1 MKVLIT
7 GAAGCLGRRLIQSLV
22 KQQGTEI
29 FATDIKPELGV
40 EIANPEHGE
49 TLSYR
54 ALDICHGDF
63 SQWVEQV
70 KPDVIVHLASIL
82 QISKAMPREKAYEID
97 VVATQKLVELAA
109 QIGCQKF
116 LVTTSGASYG
126 YWPENNGWLS
136 EEHPK
141 KGNQDYFYSAHKAEI
156 EAYMEQAKTL
166 YPQLKQVIL
175 RPGTILGP
183 DFDGPIVNLFQ
194 QKMITGVAGFPG
206 PFVFI
211 WSEDVVAYIQEAMFS
226 DIEGAYNLA
235 GDGSVSMAQIAQ
247 TLSKPYL
254 PLPSWLIEGALSILK
269 PLGLTQYGPE
279 QVKFVKYRPVLAND
293 KLKRTFHHQPR
304 YTSQQ
309 ALEQFL
315 ALQKDV

>member
-1 MKVLIT
+1 MKILIT
-7 GAAGCLGRRLIQSLV
+7 GAAGCLGRRLVQSLQDSENTQV
-22 KQQGTEI
+22 
-29 FATDIKPELGV
+29 FATDIKPELG
-40 EIANPEHGE
+40 IDIDSDKYSLLH
-49 TLSYR
+49 YK
-54 ALDICHGDF
+54 ALDVCKPEF
-63 SQWVEQV
+63 YQWVEEV

-82 QISKAMPREKAYEID
+82 QISKAMSREKAYEID
-97 VVATQKLVELAA
+97 VLATKKLVDLAA
-109 QIGCQKF
+109 KIDCKKF
-116 LVTTSGASYG
+116 IVTTSGASYG
-126 YWPENNGWLS
+126 YWPENTGWLS
-136 EEHPK
+136 EDHPK

-156 EAYMEQAKTL
+156 EGIMEDAGKT
-166 YPQLKQVIL
+166 YPNLKQVIL

-194 QKMITGVAGFPG
+194 QKMITGVAGYPG

-211 WSEDVVAYIQEAMFS
+211 WSEDVVAYIHEAMFT
-226 DIEGAYNLA
+226 DVEGDFNLA
-235 GDGSVSMAQIAQ
+235 GDGAVSMAQIAK
-247 TLSKPYL
+247 TLKKPYL

-293 KLKRTFHHQPR
+293 KLKRTFTHQPS

>member
-1 MKVLIT
+1 MMKILIT
-7 GAAGCLGRRLIQSLV
+7 GAAGCVGRRLIQSLTD
-22 KQQGTEI
+22 QHGTSI
-29 FATDIKPELGV
+29 FATDIKPELGIDLQNN
-40 EIANPEHGE
+40 ESF
-49 TLSYR
+49 SYQ
-54 ALDICHGDF
+54 ALDICQDEF
-63 SQWVEQV
+63 YQWVEQI

-82 QISKAMPREKAYEID
+82 QISPAMPREKAYDID
-97 VVATQKLVELAA
+97 VVATQKLVDLAA
-109 QIGCQKF
+109 QLGCQKF
-116 LVTTSGASYG
+116 IVTTSGASYG
-126 YWPENNGWLS
+126 YWPENTGWLT
-136 EEHPK
+136 EDHPK
-141 KGNQDYFYSAHKAEI
+141 KGNKDYFYSAHKAEI
-156 EAYMEQAKTL
+156 EAIMAQAKSQ
-166 YPQLKQVIL
+166 YPALKQVIL

-194 QKMITGVAGFPG
+194 QKMITGVAGYPG

-226 DIEGAYNLA
+226 DIEGDYNLA
-235 GDGSVSMAQIAQ
+235 GDGSVSMAQIAK
-247 TLSKPYL
+247 TLNKPYV

-293 KLKRTFHHQPR
+293 KIKNTFNHQPR

-315 ALQKDV
+315 ALQKDA

>member
-1 MKVLIT
+1 MKILIT
-7 GAAGCLGRRLIQSLV
+7 GAAGCLGRRLIQSLNV
-22 KQQGTEI
+22 GNETQV
-29 FATDIKPELGV
+29 FATDIRPQADIKLDDSNH
-40 EIANPEHGE
+40 I
-49 TLSYR
+49 TYK
-54 ALDICHGDF
+54 ALDICQPDF
-63 SQWVEQV
+63 YQWVEQI

-97 VVATQKLVELAA
+97 VVATRKLVELAA
-109 QIGCQKF
+109 KIDCQKF
-116 LVTTSGASYG
+116 IITTSGASFG
-126 YWPENNGWLS
+126 YWPENTGWLS

-141 KGNQDYFYSAHKAEI
+141 KGNPDYFYSAHKAEI
-156 EAYMEQAKTL
+156 EAIMAEAKVR
-166 YPQLKQVIL
+166 YPALKQVIL

-194 QKMITGVAGFPG
+194 QKIITGVAGYPG

-211 WSEDVVAYIQEAMFS
+211 WSEDVVAYVKEAMFTGV
-226 DIEGAYNLA
+226 EGDYNLA
-235 GDGSVSMAQIAQ
+235 GDGSVSMAQIAR
-247 TLSKPYL
+247 TLNKPYL
-254 PLPSWLIEGALSILK
+254 PLPAWLIEGALSILK
-269 PLGLTQYGPE
+269 PLGVTQYGPE

-293 KLKRTFHHQPR
+293 KIKKTFSHQPT